1 MISLPAKIAV
11 LFDAL
16 FPEMTSDLFA
26 LANRL
31 LPEAGGIGE
40 REAKG
45 KESGSTLSSSWLTP
59 LNERAAVKNNEVLT

>member
-1 MISLPAKIAV
+1 LVISLPAKIAV

-31 LPEAGGIGE
+31 LPEAGGIDE

-45 KESGSTLSSSWLTP
+45 KAARPCRRLGSPHSTSV
-59 LNERAAVKNNEVLT
+59 RQ